1 MVGSLL
7 ASHQVGRSW
16 TRHCSPMALM
26 SQHLGWALPWLE
38 KWDECCHLLGFES
51 PRQPGCCLLALLPL
65 NTLPRKTTMAETPQP
80 FPLLLSR
87 MWWIQGICA
96 RVARTL
102 LSVPRRSLF
111 INIFL
116 PPHLFNITYSAW
128 KYCPFCPLLHHL
140 LTQSSLCLGRIQ
152 LAHTGGE
159 RIRISR
165 NCWFGE
171 GQREGCET
179 QKSPCAPIAPQ
190 LRSPSLPPA
199 MVPRVINAQPSFHP
213 GLPSPRP
220 DVPAAVAGT
229 MASAECPAQRQQL
242 HSRVRLCSLLEQWQ
256 CVTPSRRPA
265 PNNLFIDA
273 ISLSVVYLRM
283 SFHKCMEIEII
294 LCFPPKD

>member
-1 MVGSLL
+1 MSVATFWGLRVHSSLD
-7 ASHQVGRSW
+7 AACWHSFHSICYHRKQPWQKHHSHFPS
-16 TRHCSPMALM
+16 CSA
-26 SQHLGWALPWLE
+26 GCGE
-38 KWDECCHLLGFES
+38 YKGFVPES
-51 PRQPGCCLLALLPL
+51 
-65 NTLPRKTTMAETPQP
+65 
-80 FPLLLSR
+80 
-87 MWWIQGICA
+87 
-96 RVARTL
+96 L

-152 LAHTGGE
+152 LAHMGGE
-159 RIRISR
+159 RIRIFQ

-179 QKSPCAPIAPQ
+179 QKSPCTLIAPQ

-213 GLPSPRP
+213 GLPSPCP

-294 LCFPPKD
+294 LCFRPKD